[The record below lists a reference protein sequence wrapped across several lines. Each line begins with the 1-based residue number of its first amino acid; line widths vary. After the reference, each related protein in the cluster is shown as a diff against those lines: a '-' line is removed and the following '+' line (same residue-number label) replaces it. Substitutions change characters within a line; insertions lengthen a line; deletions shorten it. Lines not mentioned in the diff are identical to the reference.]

1 MRIIGTIR
9 TIEQNF
15 PFLTNLVAAIGNPD
29 DEILWEE
36 YSINGKSGI
45 VCYIEIVLKCL
56 VEDLKCRRVCIEK
69 FSSPIAKDLRRVLE
83 SGKIDQE
90 LCCQVVIQI
99 YGGDEDGRNFK

>member
-1 MRIIGTIR
+1 MSRIR
-9 TIEQNF
+9 TIEENF
-15 PFLTNLVAAIGNPD
+15 PFLPNLVAAIGNPD

-45 VCYIEIVLKCL
+45 VCYIEMVLKWL
-56 VEDLKCRRVCIEK
+56 VEDIKCRRVCIEN
-69 FSSPIAKDLRRVLE
+69 FSSPIAKDLYRVLE

-99 YGGDEDGRNFK
+99 YGGDEDLRNFE